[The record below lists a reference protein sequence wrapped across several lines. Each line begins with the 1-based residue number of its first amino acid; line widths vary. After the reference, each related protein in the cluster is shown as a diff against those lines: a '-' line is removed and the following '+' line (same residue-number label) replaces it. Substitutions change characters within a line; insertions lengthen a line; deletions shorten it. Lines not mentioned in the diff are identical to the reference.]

1 MKNLHQIWLKN
12 FLKSWKKLWM
22 TMKIDN
28 KKKMGLFLL
37 GDKREKKI
45 LEKYFFIIHKAFR
58 LRKHVRNKIFSS

>member
-37 GDKREKKI
+37 GLFNLFNI
-45 LEKYFFIIHKAFR
+45 LYDINKYLVLFI
-58 LRKHVRNKIFSS
+58 